1 MSEEDQIFP
10 MFSVPL
16 VKGRIIPSEY
26 DEAETE
32 DLLNRLFL
40 DRTLG
45 NFEGETGLS
54 TGPDEMKIHEKE
66 QLKWLM
72 KPLLFAVKEY
82 WVYTLEYKRM
92 SDIKCR
98 DGWANKHFAGD
109 STVEHSHHDGWWGN
123 CHISCVYYFRKPNG
137 SSNIKFCNPN
147 DYILR
152 SQPYAMMKGIH
163 TIATEFPANQ
173 YEYIL
178 FPSWVRHRVDPSNI
192 GPRIAMSFNFQGYE

>member
-45 NFEGETGLS
+45 NFEGESGLS

-82 WVYTLEYKRM
+82 WVYTLEYKKM
-92 SDIKCR
+92 ADINL
-98 DGWANKHFAGD
+98 A
-109 STVEHSHHDGWWGN
+109 
-123 CHISCVYYFRKPNG
+123 
-137 SSNIKFCNPN
+137 
-147 DYILR
+147 
-152 SQPYAMMKGIH
+152 
-163 TIATEFPANQ
+163 
-173 YEYIL
+173 
-178 FPSWVRHRVDPSNI
+178 
-192 GPRIAMSFNFQGYE
+192 